1 MKIRPEKNSDSY
13 DTSQRSTNFPTSQL
27 REFICNQHNNK
38 LSVGLVA
45 QLVERCTGNVEV
57 MDSNS
62 VRVWIFSGLI
72 FPSTSAVFVT
82 ARIASIFVF
91 LFVFF
96 FCIFLR
102 FLSSFLHSFATFF
115 PKLLQVFLCIY
126 LDKVSGSF
134 LD

>member
-1 MKIRPEKNSDSY
+1 MKIRPEKHSGPY
-13 DTSQRSTNFPTSQL
+13 DTSRRSTNCPTSQL
-27 REFICNQHNNK
+27 REFICNQHNNH
-38 LSVGLVA
+38 LLVGLVA
-45 QLVERCTGNVEV
+45 QLVERCTGNVGV
-57 MDSNS
+57 MGSNPVRIWIFFKPNFHYYFSS
-62 VRVWIFSGLI
+62 VRYCENFFHIRFFI
-72 FPSTSAVFVT
+72 C
-82 ARIASIFVF
+82 
-91 LFVFF
+91 FF